1 MRDTEAYFP
10 IIFETA
16 ERETLSGSGLPVAD
30 QHAIYSI

>member
-16 ERETLSGSGLPVAD
+16 DRETLSRSSLPVAD
-30 QHAIYSI
+30 QYAIYTV